1 MRRLSGCRPGSPPE
15 SCHATPAGARRPDPS
30 PTLDLAHVAARR
42 PAGGDD
48 AGRRRHRS
56 RERLTRPVA
65 ALARRAAAGLGA
77 LAALLLVSGLLA
89 VPGGAARAQTG
100 HWSAAM
106 TVGNSGS
113 SYGYTGIGTGYG
125 ALTTTGFTI
134 AGTAY
139 TVLGL
144 VHSQTDGTGVNLLLD
159 TALGADGE
167 GLTLELDDSSFDFD
181 DATVTSVT
189 IRGTGGTRYFWAA
202 SSPGWAAGDEV
213 AARIAGSSPALTRA
227 PGAVPLASPTITDI
241 AVTDTPTTGSTAYG
255 ANVGIELSVTFSE
268 AVLAVFNNDP
278 PSFTVNVGGTNRQA
292 TFSSNDSSTP
302 MAVQTFFFS
311 VQTGDEDPDGISIDA
326 GSIALNGATIQNGSG
341 EDAILSHGA
350 FSFPDAKV
358 DGVFPT
364 FDSAEI
370 DTATDAT
377 ALVLTFS
384 ETLRTYHPGTGP
396 ELEASDFSVSVDGTA
411 NTVTAFAIAG
421 STLTLTLT
429 DAVAA
434 GATGV
439 TVSYTAQSGLYNEI
453 SDQAL
458 NDVDSFTDV
467 SVDVKS
473 GAAQT
478 VPGAPP
484 SLTATADGTGTIIL
498 EWTAPASSGGATI
511 TGYKI
516 EWSADGT
523 TNWAD
528 LVANTG
534 SAAVTYS
541 DAMLD
546 AGTTRHYRVSAINSV
561 GAGAASSV
569 ASTTTDVPVTVTVA
583 ETLSTLEDEGAVEIV
598 VTATTGI
605 DAQPPRSFELGPLAI
620 ADGTA
625 TAGSDYIAPTIPIA
639 FAVNDFSRQEIAGVF
654 RWQATQSVLAPIF
667 PDTDI
672 EGDETFTATLVRPAD
687 LSSAITLGMHETVTV
702 TIVNDDGTDATL
714 SGLVLNDGTNDL
726 ALTPTF
732 ATDTT
737 SYAASVGNAVSQIT
751 VDPETTDTGATV
763 AYFDASDTEI
773 DDADGAAT
781 GHQVGL
787 DVGANVIKVTVTAED
802 TMTTET
808 YTVVVTRAA
817 VSATTPTVT
826 GIAVSNSPL
835 EGATAFGSAGA
846 VGNKGVLFTV
856 TFSEAVVV
864 NWDTSS
870 SSGPRFTVNVGG
882 TNRPA
887 GIGDND
893 SSTPMT
899 VQEFLYTVV
908 LGNEDPD
915 GISID
920 AGSIALDG
928 GTIQNGSGEDATLTH
943 GAFSFPDAKVDGVFP
958 TFDSAKIYT
967 ATDDTALVLT
977 FSETLNAYHPGT
989 VRELLASD
997 FSVSVDGTA
1006 NTVTAFAISG
1016 STVTLTLTDAVAAD
1030 ATGVTVSYTQ
1040 TGFVYGRLKD
1050 QALNP
1055 VATFTNEGVSVTTG
1069 PTTPTVSSVAI
1080 TSTPPDTEVA
1090 DDDTYAI
1097 GDKIEATV
1105 TFSEAVDVTGAPQ
1118 LELQIGNDAR
1128 QAAYSSGDD
1137 SAALVFSYTV
1147 VENDVDT
1154 DGIAIDA
1161 NKLVLNGGTIAAVSG
1176 GLAANLAHGAEA
1188 ADSGHKVDGVRPT
1201 LESAEGF
1208 AGSVELKYS
1217 EPLQAFDLVGA
1228 GGVTVK
1234 INGTDATILFVSVTE
1249 ASNDYFTVGFHPDV
1263 SEIRYGDTVTVSYT
1277 PPASNPVRDLAGNT
1291 AGVLTDEAV
1300 ENQTLQPAAISSV
1313 ALSSDPGT
1321 DATYGAGEEIVATV
1335 TFDRPVKVDGDDDAP
1350 SLELDVGG
1358 TARQAAYSSGS
1369 GDAELLFSYTV
1380 VAGDEDAD
1388 GVSIGE
1394 NKLEDED
1401 EAIFHSVEVDGV
1413 DNFVTANIDH
1423 NAVPDDAGHKVDGV
1437 APTVVVDGAVIDVTS
1452 DANALVLTWSE
1463 PLDADSAPDQAQFAV
1478 DFDGTD
1484 NAVTAVDIDGST
1496 LTLTLTTAATAT
1508 TANVT
1513 VDYTKPETDF
1523 LTDAPGNA
1531 ADGFTGRAVTV
1542 KSGPPTVSIAADADS
1557 VNEGEAAA
1565 FTLSRTG
1572 SAVAALT
1579 VNVSV
1584 TQEGDFIAGTK
1595 PTTVTF
1601 GAGDATVALEI
1612 ATVDD
1617 DVGEDD
1623 GSIEATVTSVP
1634 SGIEISQTAA
1644 SAKVAVKDK
1653 NDTRAKISVD
1663 RAAVTVK
1670 ESAGTVTLGF
1680 SARME
1685 PNVTPFA
1692 MKVALVTQGVGTATD
1707 ATAEGGEDYEPL
1719 SVFVTFAAT
1728 AFQMENGRWVADK
1741 TRNVTINNNHAGRWE
1756 GDETFEF
1763 KVQRDRNLPGS
1774 VAIVDVDGNV
1784 TADLSST
1791 TTVTIAENQARP
1803 VLSLVFDPP
1812 NVDEGE
1818 TATLK
1823 AVSASG
1829 VAFADD
1835 QTVTLT
1841 FGGTATKGTDFTV
1854 SSETLTLDAGKTSVA
1869 TTVEV
1874 LSDTVDDEYETI
1886 VATATHGTRTFTA
1899 TLGIGAAAP
1908 EAPAK
1913 VEATGYNGHAK
1924 LAWTKPAW
1932 DGGTPIL
1939 RYEYRVAPA
1948 GAWTYLGWPQPWMTA
1963 DIQLEPGEYGFD
1975 VRAVN
1980 AVGPGPWTGP
1990 ATARVWPAHER
2001 PEGAPSAPQ
2010 NLAVTSVTDTRA
2022 DLEWFRPAS
2031 YGDAPIRGFRVETC
2045 VAGCESES
2053 GWSEL
2058 TADTGEGG
2066 TAWSF
2071 EWSHRGVTGGLKDR
2085 WYRVSAVTG
2094 TDLESAPSVPA
2105 RHPGATIGVPGAG
2118 VRHTG
2123 ATVWVNLENPDGRTL
2138 HVRLTHGSTV
2148 VETRTLTAS
2157 RRSLGVAFENLEM
2170 NTRYTAQV
2178 DFAATFDSPA
2188 VREVGFSTLPEWL
2201 THPGEDPFKGQTVEV
2216 STDGGSTW
2224 GASAEIAVKPGEA
2237 ASYRVRLLPCEGS
2250 AHTVLI
2256 RQGYATLGFLRA
2268 VPVRPEPANLVLH
2281 CNADDPAAPGAAVE
2295 VTLRGTALEEYPSAQ
2310 TALEAM
2316 PFGMPFNHS
2325 IYTSLSGGTQLV
2337 ARHVAPVTAVVDSDE
2352 DPVRLTVA
2360 DASAHETHD
2369 AALEFVLELD
2379 RAADWPVTLAYTTR
2393 LPYLGVEGAATPGLD
2408 YETRSGTLTF
2418 APGET
2423 RMTVSV
2429 PVVDDTVEDSGERM
2443 RLRVHS
2449 VVGAALAQALPGYQW
2464 VTATG
2469 TIYNTEEDVLAAL
2482 TARVEGVPLSHDGQA
2497 AFGFDLHFSEEFGLS
2512 FRTLRDA
2519 AFEVTG
2525 GTVTEARR
2533 LARGSN
2539 AGWRIEVEPATDGTV
2554 TVVLAA
2560 GRACGESGAVCTGD
2574 GRKLESRVELRVA
2587 GPSSPAELANTA
2599 PEGLPVIA
2607 GTARVGETLSASA
2620 AGIAD
2625 ADGLVGAT
2633 FAWQWLAGEDGVQTP
2648 IAGATGPSYT
2658 PGGAEE
2664 GKPVRVR
2671 VTFTDGGGT
2680 EETLVSAAT
2689 AAVAAAVAP
2698 EVSIAAALASVT
2710 EGTVAVFT
2718 LSRTG
2723 PVAGALTVAVE
2734 VSESGAMVAG
2744 TAPGEAVFEAGSATA
2759 ALAVGTEDDAS
2770 AEAASEV
2777 TAALAAGAGYTVAAS
2792 GASASVTVA
2801 DNDEA
2806 PAAAP
2811 EVTTAPALEAAENAT
2826 AVATLQAT
2834 DADTAVEDLV
2844 WSLAGGADGDAFAL
2858 TAGGV
2863 LSFAAAKDFEAPD
2876 DADAD
2881 GVYEVTV
2888 RVSDGANGTE
2898 APLAVTLTDVDDTA
2912 PALAGATVNGTVLTL
2927 AFDEALDGASAPPAG
2942 AFAVEVEGAARAVE
2956 TVALE
2961 GSTATLI
2968 LAAPAVAAGETVT
2981 VGYTPPAGA
2990 GAMPLR
2996 DAAGNA
3002 VAGFAG
3008 TAVTNEAVNAAP
3020 TGLPLIAGTARVGET
3035 LSASAD
3041 GIEDADGLA
3050 GAAFAWQWVSSDGST
3065 DSDIEEATQAAYTV
3079 AAADFGRALKV
3090 RVTFTDG
3097 GGTQES
3103 LESEATAAVEPA
3115 AAGPE
3120 VSVAAVSSPVTEG
3133 AAAAFTL
3140 SRGGDAA
3147 AALTVAVR
3155 VSEAGAVL
3163 AGAAPA
3169 AVTFEAGAS
3178 QAALTLAT
3186 LDDGAGEADAR
3197 VTATVVPGADYRV
3210 AAGAGSAAVDV
3221 FDNDAAPSAPAVIE
3235 VWSGDLA
3242 VADFGTD
3249 GGYGTASADGFSNAQ
3264 GSAAV
3269 QMRWLWYWAP
3279 ERTLYMAL
3287 ARPLA
3292 DSAELTLHLGDVTVA
3307 LADGGSGNS
3316 FTWTGVDLDWAGG
3329 ETVAVRLTKE
3339 GDGAVETPSGAAV
3352 SVADAQVREA
3362 AGAVLAFRV
3371 RLNAAQTTAVSV
3383 RYATSDGTAAAGS
3396 DYVAGSGAVRFEPGA
3411 TERTVHVRVLED
3423 AHDEGAETM
3432 TLVLSGA
3439 YGAAI
3444 VDGRATGTITNSDPV
3459 PQAWIARFG
3468 RTVTGQVLDMVE
3480 ARLKAPRRAGMEAT
3494 LAGQALPRWDG
3505 SGSGAGPGSLPGA
3518 GDKAPGAALG
3528 AGDRHTAEEMWRWM
3542 ARAGSADDRWR
3553 SVETGGADGPGSVS
3567 GAGPGS
3573 AGIRSREVTPREF
3586 LTGSSFALSGGSA
3599 ESGGYATLWGRGAVA
3614 RFDGRDGGLTL
3625 DGEVTTGLIGAD
3637 WAAKSWT
3644 AGLAVGHSTGT
3655 GGYRGPSGAGK
3666 VEATLTG
3673 VYPYAGFRLTERRS
3687 AWAAAG
3693 YGSGELTLK
3702 PKDGKAI
3709 STDLTMAMG
3718 AAGMRNE
3725 LLRPGDGGGFALAL
3739 KGDARFTRTSS
3750 EAARGADGGRLAAAD
3765 ADVWL
3770 LRTGIEGS
3778 RRFALGKDGGA
3789 SMTPSFEIGA
3799 RLDGGDAET
3808 GLGADLGGGLAVEAP
3823 ETGLTLD
3830 LKARGLIVHE
3840 ASGFREWGASAAL
3853 SFDPRPSTDR
3863 GLALSLRQS
3872 WGASPSGGMDAL
3884 LGRET
3889 LGGLAADPGSGA
3901 GVSAA
3906 SGQGRLEAELGYGVA
3921 VFGGAFT
3928 GTPNLGF
3935 GMSAGARDY
3944 RLGWRLTSAVPGD
3957 PGFEVNL
3964 DATRRETTGGAVPAE
3979 HGVALKA
3986 TIRW

>member
-1 MRRLSGCRPGSPPE
+1 M
-15 SCHATPAGARRPDPS
+15 
-30 PTLDLAHVAARR
+30 
-42 PAGGDD
+42 
-48 AGRRRHRS
+48 
-56 RERLTRPVA
+56 
-65 ALARRAAAGLGA
+65 
-77 LAALLLVSGLLA
+77 
-89 VPGGAARAQTG
+89 
-100 HWSAAM
+100 
-106 TVGNSGS
+106 
-113 SYGYTGIGTGYG
+113 
-125 ALTTTGFTI
+125 
-134 AGTAY
+134 
-139 TVLGL
+139 
-144 VHSQTDGTGVNLLLD
+144 
-159 TALGADGE
+159 
-167 GLTLELDDSSFDFD
+167 
-181 DATVTSVT
+181 
-189 IRGTGGTRYFWAA
+189 
-202 SSPGWAAGDEV
+202 
-213 AARIAGSSPALTRA
+213 
-227 PGAVPLASPTITDI
+227 
-241 AVTDTPTTGSTAYG
+241 
-255 ANVGIELSVTFSE
+255 
-268 AVLAVFNNDP
+268 
-278 PSFTVNVGGTNRQA
+278 
-292 TFSSNDSSTP
+292 
-302 MAVQTFFFS
+302 
-311 VQTGDEDPDGISIDA
+311 
-326 GSIALNGATIQNGSG
+326 
-341 EDAILSHGA
+341 
-350 FSFPDAKV
+350 
-358 DGVFPT
+358 
-364 FDSAEI
+364 
-370 DTATDAT
+370 
-377 ALVLTFS
+377 
-384 ETLRTYHPGTGP
+384 
-396 ELEASDFSVSVDGTA
+396 
-411 NTVTAFAIAG
+411 
-421 STLTLTLT
+421 
-429 DAVAA
+429 
-434 GATGV
+434 
-439 TVSYTAQSGLYNEI
+439 
-453 SDQAL
+453 
-458 NDVDSFTDV
+458 
-467 SVDVKS
+467 
-473 GAAQT
+473 
-478 VPGAPP
+478 
-484 SLTATADGTGTIIL
+484 
-498 EWTAPASSGGATI
+498 
-511 TGYKI
+511 
-516 EWSADGT
+516 
-523 TNWAD
+523 
-528 LVANTG
+528 
-534 SAAVTYS
+534 
-541 DAMLD
+541 
-546 AGTTRHYRVSAINSV
+546 
-561 GAGAASSV
+561 
-569 ASTTTDVPVTVTVA
+569 
-583 ETLSTLEDEGAVEIV
+583 
-598 VTATTGI
+598 
-605 DAQPPRSFELGPLAI
+605 
-620 ADGTA
+620 
-625 TAGSDYIAPTIPIA
+625 
-639 FAVNDFSRQEIAGVF
+639 
-654 RWQATQSVLAPIF
+654 
-667 PDTDI
+667 
-672 EGDETFTATLVRPAD
+672 
-687 LSSAITLGMHETVTV
+687 
-702 TIVNDDGTDATL
+702 
-714 SGLVLNDGTNDL
+714 
-726 ALTPTF
+726 
-732 ATDTT
+732 
-737 SYAASVGNAVSQIT
+737 
-751 VDPETTDTGATV
+751 
-763 AYFDASDTEI
+763 
-773 DDADGAAT
+773 
-781 GHQVGL
+781 
-787 DVGANVIKVTVTAED
+787 
-802 TMTTET
+802 
-808 YTVVVTRAA
+808 
-817 VSATTPTVT
+817 
-826 GIAVSNSPL
+826 
-835 EGATAFGSAGA
+835 
-846 VGNKGVLFTV
+846 
-856 TFSEAVVV
+856 
-864 NWDTSS
+864 
-870 SSGPRFTVNVGG
+870 
-882 TNRPA
+882 
-887 GIGDND
+887 
-893 SSTPMT
+893 
-899 VQEFLYTVV
+899 
-908 LGNEDPD
+908 
-915 GISID
+915 
-920 AGSIALDG
+920 
-928 GTIQNGSGEDATLTH
+928 
-943 GAFSFPDAKVDGVFP
+943 
-958 TFDSAKIYT
+958 
-967 ATDDTALVLT
+967 
-977 FSETLNAYHPGT
+977 
-989 VRELLASD
+989 
-997 FSVSVDGTA
+997 
-1006 NTVTAFAISG
+1006 
-1016 STVTLTLTDAVAAD
+1016 
-1030 ATGVTVSYTQ
+1030 
-1040 TGFVYGRLKD
+1040 
-1050 QALNP
+1050 
-1055 VATFTNEGVSVTTG
+1055 
-1069 PTTPTVSSVAI
+1069 
-1080 TSTPPDTEVA
+1080 
-1090 DDDTYAI
+1090 
-1097 GDKIEATV
+1097 
-1105 TFSEAVDVTGAPQ
+1105 
-1118 LELQIGNDAR
+1118 
-1128 QAAYSSGDD
+1128 
-1137 SAALVFSYTV
+1137 
-1147 VENDVDT
+1147 
-1154 DGIAIDA
+1154 
-1161 NKLVLNGGTIAAVSG
+1161 
-1176 GLAANLAHGAEA
+1176 
-1188 ADSGHKVDGVRPT
+1188 
-1201 LESAEGF
+1201 
-1208 AGSVELKYS
+1208 
-1217 EPLQAFDLVGA
+1217 
-1228 GGVTVK
+1228 
-1234 INGTDATILFVSVTE
+1234 
-1249 ASNDYFTVGFHPDV
+1249 
-1263 SEIRYGDTVTVSYT
+1263 
-1277 PPASNPVRDLAGNT
+1277 
-1291 AGVLTDEAV
+1291 
-1300 ENQTLQPAAISSV
+1300 
-1313 ALSSDPGT
+1313 
-1321 DATYGAGEEIVATV
+1321 
-1335 TFDRPVKVDGDDDAP
+1335 
-1350 SLELDVGG
+1350 
-1358 TARQAAYSSGS
+1358 
-1369 GDAELLFSYTV
+1369 
-1380 VAGDEDAD
+1380 
-1388 GVSIGE
+1388 
-1394 NKLEDED
+1394 
-1401 EAIFHSVEVDGV
+1401 
-1413 DNFVTANIDH
+1413 
-1423 NAVPDDAGHKVDGV
+1423 
-1437 APTVVVDGAVIDVTS
+1437 
-1452 DANALVLTWSE
+1452 
-1463 PLDADSAPDQAQFAV
+1463 
-1478 DFDGTD
+1478 
-1484 NAVTAVDIDGST
+1484 
-1496 LTLTLTTAATAT
+1496 
-1508 TANVT
+1508 
-1513 VDYTKPETDF
+1513 
-1523 LTDAPGNA
+1523 
-1531 ADGFTGRAVTV
+1531 
-1542 KSGPPTVSIAADADS
+1542 
-1557 VNEGEAAA
+1557 
-1565 FTLSRTG
+1565 
-1572 SAVAALT
+1572 
-1579 VNVSV
+1579 
-1584 TQEGDFIAGTK
+1584 
-1595 PTTVTF
+1595 
-1601 GAGDATVALEI
+1601 
-1612 ATVDD
+1612 
-1617 DVGEDD
+1617 
-1623 GSIEATVTSVP
+1623 
-1634 SGIEISQTAA
+1634 
-1644 SAKVAVKDK
+1644 
-1653 NDTRAKISVD
+1653 
-1663 RAAVTVK
+1663 
-1670 ESAGTVTLGF
+1670 
-1680 SARME
+1680 
-1685 PNVTPFA
+1685 
-1692 MKVALVTQGVGTATD
+1692 
-1707 ATAEGGEDYEPL
+1707 
-1719 SVFVTFAAT
+1719 
-1728 AFQMENGRWVADK
+1728 
-1741 TRNVTINNNHAGRWE
+1741 
-1756 GDETFEF
+1756 
-1763 KVQRDRNLPGS
+1763 
-1774 VAIVDVDGNV
+1774 
-1784 TADLSST
+1784 
-1791 TTVTIAENQARP
+1791 
-1803 VLSLVFDPP
+1803 LSLVFDPP

-1829 VAFADD
+1829 VAFALE
-1835 QTVTLT
+1835 QTIGLA
-1841 FGGTATKGTDFTV
+1841 FGGTATKGTDYTV
-1854 SSETLTLDAGKTSVA
+1854 SSETLTLDAGETSVA
-1869 TTVEV
+1869 TTVDV

-1913 VEATGYNGHAK
+1913 VEATGYNGHAE

-2105 RHPGATIGVPGAG
+2105 RHPGATLGVPGAG

-2138 HVRLTHGSTV
+2138 HVRLTRESTV

-2224 GASAEIAVKPGEA
+2224 GASAEIAVEPGEA
-2237 ASYRVRLLPCEGS
+2237 ASYRVRLLPCDGS

-2352 DPVRLTVA
+2352 EPVRLTVA

-2423 RMTVSV
+2423 QMTVSV

-2443 RLRVHS
+2443 WLRVHS

-2512 FRTLRDA
+2512 FRRLRDA

-2574 GRKLESRVELRVA
+2574 GRRLESRLELRVA

-2607 GTARVGETLSASA
+2607 GTARVGETLTASA

-2633 FAWQWLAGEDGVQTP
+2633 FAWQWLAGEDGAQTP

-2658 PGGAEE
+2658 PGAAEE

-2680 EETLVSAAT
+2680 QESLVSAAT
-2689 AAVAAAVAP
+2689 AAVAAALP
-2698 EVSIAAALASVT
+2698 SEVSIAAALASVT

-2792 GASASVTVA
+2792 GASATVTVA

-2844 WSLAGGADGDAFAL
+2844 WSLAGGADADAFAL

-2876 DADAD
+2876 DVDAD

-2927 AFDEALDGASAPPAG
+2927 AFDEALDGASTPPAG
-2942 AFAVEVEGAARAVE
+2942 AFAVEVEGAARAVD

-2961 GSTATLI
+2961 GGTATLI

-2990 GAMPLR
+2990 GATPLR

-3103 LESEATAAVEPA
+3103 LVSEATAAVEPA
-3115 AAGPE
+3115 VSSPE

-3178 QAALTLAT
+3178 TATLTLAT

-3197 VTATVVPGADYRV
+3197 VTATVVPGAGYRV

-3292 DSAELTLHLGDVTVA
+3292 DSAELTLHLGGVTVA

-3316 FTWTGVDLDWAGG
+3316 FTWRGVDLDWAGG

-3352 SVADAQVREA
+3352 SVGDAQAREA

-3432 TLVLSGA
+3432 TLALSRPFGAVLA
-3439 YGAAI
+3439 
-3444 VDGRATGTITNSDPV
+3444 DGTATGTIVNTDPM
-3459 PQAWIARFG
+3459 PKAWLARFG
-3468 RTVTGQVLDMVE
+3468 RTVATQVVDAVT
-3480 ARLKAPRRAGMEAT
+3480 ARLETEGGSHVTVGGQRLGASGGTPGGDGLREA
-3494 LAGQALPRWDG
+3494 
-3505 SGSGAGPGSLPGA
+3505 GAGV
-3518 GDKAPGAALG
+3518 AALSDWFGG
-3528 AGDRHTAEEMWRWM
+3528 AHAEDG
-3542 ARAGSADDRWR
+3542 ARGLETRTMTGRELLLGSAFHLA
-3553 SVETGGADGPGSVS
+3553 SESEAGGP
-3567 GAGPGS
+3567 
-3573 AGIRSREVTPREF
+3573 
-3586 LTGSSFALSGGSA
+3586 SFAA
-3599 ESGGYATLWGRGAVA
+3599 WGRVA
-3614 RFDGRDGGLTL
+3614 AGRFDANEDGLRM
-3625 DGEVTTGLIGAD
+3625 DGEVTTAVVGAD
-3637 WAAKSWT
+3637 VARERWLAGAAVSHSRGEGTFGLSK
-3644 AGLAVGHSTGT
+3644 AGRRRT
-3655 GGYRGPSGAGK
+3655 
-3666 VEATLTG
+3666 
-3673 VYPYAGFRLTERRS
+3673 RRS
-3687 AWAAAG
+3687 
-3693 YGSGELTLK
+3693 
-3702 PKDGKAI
+3702 P
-3709 STDLTMAMG
+3709 
-3718 AAGMRNE
+3718 
-3725 LLRPGDGGGFALAL
+3725 
-3739 KGDARFTRTSS
+3739 
-3750 EAARGADGGRLAAAD
+3750 AARSRARS
-3765 ADVWL
+3765 
-3770 LRTGIEGS
+3770 RGS
-3778 RRFALGKDGGA
+3778 
-3789 SMTPSFEIGA
+3789 TPM
-3799 RLDGGDAET
+3799 
-3808 GLGADLGGGLAVEAP
+3808 
-3823 ETGLTLD
+3823 
-3830 LKARGLIVHE
+3830 RGC
-3840 ASGFREWGASAAL
+3840 A
-3853 SFDPRPSTDR
+3853 
-3863 GLALSLRQS
+3863 
-3872 WGASPSGGMDAL
+3872 
-3884 LGRET
+3884 
-3889 LGGLAADPGSGA
+3889 
-3901 GVSAA
+3901 
-3906 SGQGRLEAELGYGVA
+3906 
-3921 VFGGAFT
+3921 
-3928 GTPNLGF
+3928 
-3935 GMSAGARDY
+3935 
-3944 RLGWRLTSAVPGD
+3944 
-3957 PGFEVNL
+3957 
-3964 DATRRETTGGAVPAE
+3964 
-3979 HGVALKA
+3979 
-3986 TIRW
+3986 